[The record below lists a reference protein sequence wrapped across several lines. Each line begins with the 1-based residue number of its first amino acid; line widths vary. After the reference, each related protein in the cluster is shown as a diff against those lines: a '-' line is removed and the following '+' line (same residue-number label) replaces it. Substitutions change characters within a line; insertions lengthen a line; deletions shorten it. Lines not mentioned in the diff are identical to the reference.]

1 MIGMEVK
8 YLGSLRCEGKH
19 LKSGNTLITD
29 APTDNKGRGEAFS
42 PTDLLCTSLAA
53 CMITL
58 IGITANEKGY
68 EIDIIEA
75 SVEKIMGTEPRRVVG
90 INIQMNVKG
99 TNLDEKAQNILTN
112 AAHTC
117 PVAKS
122 LNSEI
127 KQELEIRFS

>member
-1 MIGMEVK
+1 MIGMEVN
-8 YLGSLRCEGKH
+8 YLGALRCEGKH

-42 PTDLLCTSLAA
+42 PTDLLCTSLAS

-58 IGITANEKGY
+58 MGITANEKGY
-68 EIDIIEA
+68 EIEVIEA
-75 SVEKIMGTEPRRVVG
+75 SIEKIMGTEPRRVVG
-90 INIQMNVKG
+90 INMKMNVKG
-99 TNLDEKAQNILTN
+99 TNLDEKAQTILTN

-122 LNSEI
+122 LNAEI

>member
-8 YLGSLRCEGKH
+8 YLGALRCEGKH
-19 LKSGNTLITD
+19 LKSGNTVITD

-53 CMITL
+53 CMIT
-58 IGITANEKGY
+58 IMGITANEKGY
-68 EIDIIEA
+68 DVTAIEA
-75 SVEKIMGTEPRRVVG
+75 SVEKLMGTEPRRVVG
-90 INIQMNVKG
+90 INITMKVEGKA
-99 TNLDEKAQNILTN
+99 LDEKAQAILTN

-122 LNSEI
+122 LHPDLTQKLNISFE
-127 KQELEIRFS
+127 